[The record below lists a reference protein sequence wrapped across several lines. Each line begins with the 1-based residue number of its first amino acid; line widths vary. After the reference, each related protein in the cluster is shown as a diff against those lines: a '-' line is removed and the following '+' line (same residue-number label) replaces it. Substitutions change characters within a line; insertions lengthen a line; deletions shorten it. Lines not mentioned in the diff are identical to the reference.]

1 MLCKCTVGVDRFCSL
16 QNSALTLS
24 IFYIQMYIIIF
35 FSLIDRRGFV
45 VPECSPIHD
54 GMLASSGTESNAVK
68 IKHENYGSTTQY
80 KVLLNMP

>member
-1 MLCKCTVGVDRFCSL
+1 
-16 QNSALTLS
+16 
-24 IFYIQMYIIIF
+24 MYIIIF